1 MASSVLLWLLTR
13 PDQRKSLHPF
23 YHYLFPLC
31 CRAEGRQQC
40 KHALHQVY
48 MERGTEINQGEVV
61 SIVMLGR
68 HNVSNKVVPVKKSP
82 LSENV

>member
-1 MASSVLLWLLTR
+1 
-13 PDQRKSLHPF
+13 
-23 YHYLFPLC
+23 
-31 CRAEGRQQC
+31 
-40 KHALHQVY
+40 